1 MSYTIPNINT
11 PNFKGFE
18 IIVKGFEIIGFEVV
32 NNQKIYKIKEKEF
45 YYECR
50 PRKDPKRI

>member
-1 MSYTIPNINT
+1 MSYTIPNIDT

-50 PRKDPKRI
+50 PRKDSKRI